1 MQQEVSAQS
10 KSSVSEILR
19 AMVKEYMVLHPRV
32 TVQSL
37 ASRAQVPV
45 TTLRRF
51 LQEETKTE
59 VAPHTVLNLCAY
71 MKREKNVAKLL
82 NLLPV
87 ELKEHLEKVFGS
99 FVFEGAQ
106 ERVFSLDLNEVLKD
120 RTNYFIYK
128 LAANH
133 KGTDWSEIQELF
145 GAMGVK
151 KTQTL
156 VEMKVLIVE
165 NDIIKAAHQDFSLD
179 LKTAATHLP
188 ELVSLYKPE
197 SLARG
202 LNLMYSLSESLSE
215 EAIKEVKDIQREAAK
230 ATHAIMSNPKK
241 QGHIPYFTINL
252 CETFLTGPHGVMQ

>member
-1 MQQEVSAQS
+1 MQTEVSAQS

-19 AMVKEYMVLHPRV
+19 AMVKDYMALHPRV

-59 VAPHTVLNLCAY
+59 VAPHTALNLCAY
-71 MKREKNVAKLL
+71 MKREKNVSKLL
-82 NLLPV
+82 AQLPA
-87 ELKEHLEKVFGS
+87 ELRDSLEKVFGS
-99 FVFEGAQ
+99 FVFEGNE
-106 ERVFSLDLNEVLKD
+106 ERVFSLDLNEILKD

-133 KGTDWSEIQELF
+133 KGTDWNEIQELF
-145 GAMGVK
+145 GAVGMK
-151 KTQTL
+151 KGQKL
-156 VEMKVLIVE
+156 LEMKVLVLE
-165 NDIIKAAHQDFSLD
+165 SNIIKAAHQDFSLS
-179 LKTAATHLP
+179 LETAANHLP

-197 SLARG
+197 TLSQG

>member
-1 MQQEVSAQS
+1 MQQEVSTQS
-10 KSSVSEILR
+10 KSTVSEILR
-19 AMVKEYMVLHPRV
+19 AMVKDYMVLHPRV
-32 TVQSL
+32 TVQAL

-59 VAPHTVLNLCAY
+59 VAPHTALNLCAY
-71 MKREKNVAKLL
+71 MLREKNVAKLL
-82 NLLPV
+82 TQLPL
-87 ELKEHLEKVFGS
+87 ELKEYLEKVFGS
-99 FVFEGAQ
+99 FVFEGQ
-106 ERVFSLDLNEVLKD
+106 EERVFSLDLNEVLKD

-133 KGTDWSEIQELF
+133 KGSDWNEIQELF
-145 GAMGVK
+145 GSMGVK
-151 KTQTL
+151 KAQTL

-165 NDIIKAAHQDFSLD
+165 DKIIKAAHPDFSLS
-179 LKTAATHLP
+179 LETAASHLP
-188 ELVSLYKPE
+188 ELASLYKPE
-197 SLARG
+197 ALSQG

-241 QGHIPYFTINL
+241 QGHIPYFTLNL